1 MSSVEPIESIITSIM
16 ELCSA
21 VSMDP
26 AIGSDMEK
34 RDFNKMKTKPHKDAN
49 RSQVELLCSQY
60 ELFFERFCK
69 VCVVFC
75 YGHGIVKYLTIT
87 VECNIL
93 TKHRLVFGGPFN
105 SCRKKES
112 NSRTNA

>member
-1 MSSVEPIESIITSIM
+1 MGSVEPIENIITSIM
-16 ELCSA
+16 ELCNA

-34 RDFNKMKTKPHKDAN
+34 KGFNKMNIKPHKDAN
-49 RSQVELLCSQY
+49 RSQVELLSSQY

-75 YGHGIVKYLTIT
+75 YGHGIVIYL
-87 VECNIL
+87 
-93 TKHRLVFGGPFN
+93 P
-105 SCRKKES
+105 SQ
-112 NSRTNA
+112 